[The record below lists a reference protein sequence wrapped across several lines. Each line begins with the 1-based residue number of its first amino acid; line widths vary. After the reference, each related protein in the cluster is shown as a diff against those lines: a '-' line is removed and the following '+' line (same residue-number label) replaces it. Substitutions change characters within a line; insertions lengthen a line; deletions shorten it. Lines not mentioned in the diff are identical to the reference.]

1 MIPWE
6 RVMLANRYPGIAQS
20 LRGHGPLLQTS
31 ACSAYR
37 DKAPASCRRHIRF
50 SQRQVIQPAPSR

>member
-1 MIPWE
+1 MIPSE
-6 RVMLANRYPGIAQS
+6 RAMPANRYFGTAPFAAMGRS
-20 LRGHGPLLQTS
+20 KNPTVH
-31 ACSAYR
+31 CSAYR